1 MILNRE
7 NLSKIDLDLQV
18 RVQIALDVWAHGARI
33 GALKH
38 VFVIAT
44 DKGEVTLRGRISGRE
59 HCAQVSAV
67 VRTIPG
73 VELVCTQIA
82 VTRDNCPLALR

>member
-1 MILNRE
+1 MNRE

-33 GALKH
+33 TVHEH
-38 VFVIAT
+38 VFAIAN
-44 DKGEVTLRGRISGRE
+44 DKGEVTLRGQVSGRG
-59 HCAQVSAV
+59 HCAQASAV

-73 VELVCTQIA
+73 VKLVFNQIA

>member
-1 MILNRE
+1 MNRE

-33 GALKH
+33 SAREH
-38 VFVIAT
+38 VFVIAN
-44 DKGEVTLRGRISGRE
+44 DKGEVTLRGRVSGRE
-59 HCAQVSAV
+59 HCAQASAI

-73 VELVCTQIA
+73 VKLVFNQLA
-82 VTRDNCPLALR
+82 VTHDNCPLALR